1 MSRSAIKRSM
11 SVFMVSSF
19 SCKRAN
25 ALSTRCAI
33 ADDVLSYPSYCP
45 IVKQCAMIGRKLL
58 NRYKLTEHL
67 GDGSTATVYRAT
79 DETLGRDVALKV
91 LLPHVKDTTRERFFQ
106 EAKSAGALNHP
117 NIMSIH
123 DIGQDGT
130 HSFLVTEYVDG
141 VALSDYVPSS
151 ADVVVDLG
159 HQIAMALHYA
169 HERHIIHR
177 DIKPANIKVTPE
189 GKVKIM
195 DLGLALTQDAKRV
208 TAHGMVIG
216 TPAYLSPEQA
226 QGIKLDPRTDIYS
239 LGIVLYEM
247 ATGQLPFNSDD
258 IGALLLQQVKQP
270 PTPPRL
276 IIADLPMALESV
288 ILRCL
293 EKSPARRYQSSM
305 ALANALAAVLPQTP
319 ATTSATDATT
329 SATRQSPAVA
339 PRRPSNPT
347 QRRTLRVLLAD
358 DHTILRRSLAG
369 LLETHDDFIVVGEAG
384 DGQNALQQAIAIQ
397 PDVLVLDINMP
408 IRNGLDIL
416 PDIRQQAPNVKVL
429 ILTGREEDAY
439 IIRALRAGAHGYML
453 KSSEEDELI
462 AAIRNV
468 TTGQLVLGKGVA
480 EKMVTGMLSSNAP
493 DGVTLSE
500 TEQKILLYI
509 AGGYENDEIAATLKI
524 DSIDLIEMIAVIMDK
539 LNGKDRYDTA
549 LKALR
554 NGYILLDDLHDLSRE
569 R

>member
-1 MSRSAIKRSM
+1 
-11 SVFMVSSF
+11 
-19 SCKRAN
+19 
-25 ALSTRCAI
+25 
-33 ADDVLSYPSYCP
+33 
-45 IVKQCAMIGRKLL
+45 MIGRKLL